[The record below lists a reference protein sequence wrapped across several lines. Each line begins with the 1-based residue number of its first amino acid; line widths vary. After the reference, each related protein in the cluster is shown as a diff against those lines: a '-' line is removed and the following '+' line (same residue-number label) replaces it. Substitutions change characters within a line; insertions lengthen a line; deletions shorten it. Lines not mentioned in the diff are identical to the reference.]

1 MTERATVGQAALS
14 GAARQLPRRGGAK
27 KYAGAELLL
36 LSKKVAENPVSI
48 YAGGYGKPLG
58 NRNGVDLAGLYK
70 IKYRDLGIRVV
81 YQLVVTGS
89 VMKIVVISAR
99 TDEQVYREAAKRRAK
114 YGF

>member
-1 MTERATVGQAALS
+1 MSWVVEFLDE
-14 GAARQLPRRGGAK
+14 AK
-27 KYAGAELLL
+27 KDLKSLDHSVQLQVAKGIR
-36 LSKKVAENPVSI
+36 KVAENPVSI